1 MISLRIPTSIKNNN
15 HENNNNN
22 NNNNNNRQF
31 FSKMIDNMKEIQGV
45 S

>member
-15 HENNNNN
+15 HENNNN